1 MIGFTA
7 TLTTAALDAL
17 IRELPARL
25 QGACTTAAKAIQYA
39 YENEAPRDTGSM
51 ALSATVSTSDG
62 QTDYGSHTSLADA
75 VNPRVRIMPLIA
87 PPPAPGAIVQVP
99 VEHGVFVEFG
109 TVFMPPRPVFTR
121 IVEDTRAPF
130 AAAVAKALEP

>member
-1 MIGFTA
+1 MIDITA
-7 TLTTAALDAL
+7 TLTTSSLDAL
-17 IRELPARL
+17 IRELPERL

-51 ALSATVSTSDG
+51 ATSIAVVTADGESDAGARSAA
-62 QTDYGSHTSLADA
+62 ADA
-75 VNPRVRIMPLIA
+75 LNPRVRIMDMEPT
-87 PPPAPGAIVQVP
+87 PPAPGALVQVRA
-99 VEHGVFVEFG
+99 EHGFFVEFG
-109 TVFMPPRPVFTR
+109 TVHMPPRPTFTR